1 MNQKNGA
8 KLKSTLSAGAIK
20 TAAVLSVGV
29 ALSTLPTTAMASFN
43 PIQKASPSQVKTNN
57 NAVSVTRPSEPVVI
71 PNAVYLCD
79 GSGSN
84 KSCQYYETEVSIPLK
99 EKFAKRR
106 IMHDLLNRFVSNAVQ
121 KVDGKSNK
129 NLSAIEMDIKGH
141 LYRELD
147 YVERS
152 MHEKI
157 LEKYLI
163 DVKIKPRPRNE

>member
-1 MNQKNGA
+1 MNKNNGS

-20 TAAVLSVGV
+20 TAAILSVGV

-43 PIQKASPSQVKTNN
+43 PIQKASPNN

-163 DVKIKPRPRNE
+163 DVKIKPRPRNG